1 MLRFFSRFVW
11 PLYLLIFLLTA
22 VFGIGGIRFGKHG
35 DEPRLLNAAAE
46 SARTLLLLPR
56 WYNYPSLSYDI
67 VVASGLPEWKSIV
80 LEAVRKGAFSPT
92 SPSEDPGAAFTR
104 PGFFERNRIIFF
116 FLTWISLIWIF
127 LAARSATKQPWAAA
141 FAFLLA
147 ASSWEL
153 QYHARWIAPDGLVVS
168 FGSLSFAA
176 LLWFFS
182 TQRQTWLWIAA
193 AGAGLACGA
202 KYPGGIFLVPV
213 LIACL
218 EDGSSA
224 AWKTRIRSSIV
235 HRRWLAT
242 FIIFIVSFFVTTPG
256 ALVDPFKFISGI
268 LFEVR
273 HYHEAHGANTVHS
286 VFEHAQLLMR
296 YLATVLFSSNRWIG
310 LAGFSTVVVGMIVK
324 WKHLPSILRAALYLP
339 PLLYIVYMSTQ
350 HVMIVRNYLLLLP
363 FLCVFSAYGIQTI
376 WEHVKRPLLRLLLVS
391 LITCSVGYNLAWQYK
406 AMMTIRHPEQTTS
419 KALAALQS
427 TQEPFTLSSQAQSL
441 LGPINDT
448 PSLSAQWYVFLDH
461 EIDERYPA
469 NHAGLYR
476 VLGGSLESNPDFYP
490 TFLPGPVKVIMMRAD
505 VARAHHILP

>member
-1 MLRFFSRFVW
+1 MLRSFSRFAW
-11 PLYLLIFLLTA
+11 PLCLLVFLLTA
-22 VFGIGGIRFGKHG
+22 VFGIGGIRFGRHG

-46 SARTLLLLPR
+46 SARTRLLLPR

-67 VVASGLPEWKSIV
+67 VVVSGLPEWKSIV
-80 LEAVRKGAFSPT
+80 LDAVRKGTFSSTP
-92 SPSEDPGAAFTR
+92 SSEDPGSLFTR

-116 FLTWISLIWIF
+116 FFTWLSLAWIF
-127 LAARSATKQPWAAA
+127 FVARIATKQSWAAT

-168 FGSLSFAA
+168 FGSLSLAA

-182 TQRQTWLWIAA
+182 TQRLKWLWIAA
-193 AGAGLACGA
+193 AGAGLACGS
-202 KYPGGIFLVPV
+202 KYPGGIFLVPA

-218 EDGSSA
+218 QDEHPLTWKMRIYSSA
-224 AWKTRIRSSIV
+224 V
-235 HRRWLAT
+235 HRRWLAVLM
-242 FIIFIVSFFVTTPG
+242 IFTMSFLVTTPG
-256 ALVDPFKFISGI
+256 ALIDPFKFVSGI
-268 LFEVR
+268 LFEMR

-296 YLATVLFSSNRWIG
+296 YLATVLFSSNRWIA

-324 WKHLPSILRAALYLP
+324 WKHLPSTLRAVLYLP

-363 FLCVFSAYGIQTI
+363 FLCVFGAYGIQAI
-376 WEHVKRPLLRLLLVS
+376 WEHAKRPPLRLLLVS
-391 LITCSVGYNLAWQYK
+391 LITCGVGYNLVWQYK

-427 TQEPFTLSSQAQSL
+427 IQEPFALSSQAQSL

-448 PSLSAQWYVFLDH
+448 PPSSAQWYIFLDS

-469 NHAGLYR
+469 NRAGLYR
-476 VLGGSLESNPDFYP
+476 ILGGSLESNPDFYP
-490 TFLPGPVKVIMMRAD
+490 TFLPGPVKVMMMSTD